1 MDTNDQLASLRT
13 RIGEPVDPDQCRF
26 TPAQLL
32 DFLNASRREIA
43 EDTRCYPV
51 KDKIT
56 FTAAGTAYASGTAP
70 LPTSG
75 DPFLISLTNDF
86 IWFEQAEY
94 DGLPLRVVRP
104 QDWNDIVGEDDTLAG
119 DPAVVMLH
127 GRKLQ
132 IYPVPE
138 AAGAVF
144 RYRGWAYP
152 PELVIGGVDAA
163 FVKRVAEVCIW
174 HAAMVVK
181 GADERLNTFE
191 SNMAGKG
198 VIALKAQYMPR
209 GPRYVRTGD
218 VPPSRRI
225 L

>member
-1 MDTNDQLASLRT
+1 MDTNDQLSSLRT
-13 RIGEPVDPDQCRF
+13 RIGEPVDSDQCRF
-26 TPAQLL
+26 TATQLL

-94 DGLPLRVVRP
+94 DGRPMRVVRT
-104 QDWNDIVGEDDTLAG
+104 QDWNDIVGDDDTLNG
-119 DPAVVMLH
+119 DPSVLMIH

-132 IYPVPE
+132 IFRVPTE
-138 AAGAVF
+138 AGKVF

-152 PELVIGGVDAA
+152 PELVAGGVDAA

-174 HAAMVVK
+174 HAAMVIK
-181 GADERLNTFE
+181 GADERANTFE

-198 VIALKAQYMPR
+198 VAELKRQYMPR
-209 GPRYVRTGD
+209 GPRFVRTGD
-218 VPPSRRI
+218 ISSPRRV